1 MSDAATHNLLK
12 RLHYLRNRAPREF
25 NEMALSLNE
34 WAGSKLTIVTTI
46 SPDQLVQFQG
56 QMQAIEEFLT
66 ILKDSE
72 TKPID

>member
-1 MSDAATHNLLK
+1 MADAATHNLLR

-25 NEMALSLNE
+25 SEMVLSLNE